1 MSALLENLKRDIR
14 MRLESD
20 PIMPSTWLLIYLI
33 PVISMVLMIFAV
45 ALLPFMGNGATVVA
59 LSLMSV
65 VIIFSLLSFVAS
77 IILTYKL
84 VNRRNT
90 HFKRQTFLSEDILGI
105 LKEITSKKGVGAE
118 AEMLT
123 LERTLREA
131 KAEETEKSAV
141 LWAILSA
148 IIFIASWYVYYFL
161 MKDFYKHERREDAFF
176 EDVSRILGKS
186 SITFVPPR
194 RMKPIPDRSFILYLI
209 VTIITAGIFGIY
221 WLYVLLIDPNEHFK
235 YHIGLEDELLK
246 TLESGTAI
254 A

>member
-1 MSALLENLKRDIR
+1 

-20 PIMPSTWLLIYLI
+20 TMMPSTWLLIYLI
-33 PVISMVLMIFAV
+33 PVISIVLMVLAVVVSPFIGAGV
-45 ALLPFMGNGATVVA
+45 ALA
-59 LSLMSV
+59 LWGILILVSV
-65 VIIFSLLSFVAS
+65 LSFVVS

-84 VNRRNT
+84 VKRRNT
-90 HFKRQTFLSEDILGI
+90 HFQRQIFLSEDVLSM
-105 LKEITSKKGVGAE
+105 LKEITSKKGVSAE
-118 AEMLT
+118 VEIVT
-123 LERTLREA
+123 LERTIREA

-161 MKDFYKHERREDAFF
+161 MKDFYKHERREDTFF
-176 EDVSRILGKS
+176 EDVSRVLGKS
-186 SITFVPPR
+186 GVNFASPR

-221 WLYVLLIDPNEHFK
+221 WLYVLLMDPNEHFK

-246 TLESGTAI
+246 VLELGI